1 MRGASG
7 GGNVSRAH
15 LPMIILLLF
24 QSKIISKK
32 ESTLASLCLVTELSF
47 CPVFPPAFA
56 RPKKTVRQWG
66 PLCLF

>member
-7 GGNVSRAH
+7 GGNVSRGH

-32 ESTLASLCLVTELSF
+32 VSTLASLFLVTELSF
-47 CPVFPPAFA
+47 CPVFPPALPDGQ
-56 RPKKTVRQWG
+56 RKR
-66 PLCLF
+66 